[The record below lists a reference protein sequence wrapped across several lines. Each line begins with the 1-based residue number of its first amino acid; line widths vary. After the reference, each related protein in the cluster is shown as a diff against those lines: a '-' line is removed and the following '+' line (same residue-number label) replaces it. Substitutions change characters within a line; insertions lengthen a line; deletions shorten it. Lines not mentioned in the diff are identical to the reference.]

1 MKKYFIFGIFS
12 IYVFSNVFAQK
23 SNVVFSGDTVKFVKE
38 LEEYFYA
45 NTGNKKE
52 AEEFLNDFVKRWK
65 DNRIAGFFKQ
75 NIIET
80 SNLFVQKKL
89 KPYPYFF
96 KYYRIIY
103 DIVENNIPK
112 NNFDNFYSVFL
123 KALNGRSVKNLQD
136 ILEMCENLYKDN
148 TFYTASFIFKTQSND
163 FILEYDSVP
172 RLKYQ
177 NTNIIGKN
185 PRGDSIAIEETSGYY
200 YPNQKKIFG
209 KGGKVSWRRTGLGEE
224 VYAQIKRYTIDCRM
238 GSYTSDSAVFYGKQ
252 YFDKPQTGKLTD
264 KIITEKEEE
273 TYPRFDSY
281 SKRLVVKDIYPNIDY
296 DGGFGMR
303 GDKFVGAGNADN
315 PAKIILKKNNQK
327 FVEVSAPSFAMNKER
342 ISAYGA
348 QLKMFLKSDSIYH
361 PYIGFNYDV
370 GKKKM
375 VLLRGDKGIEKTP
388 FTDTYHKVD
397 IYVEQIEWNTE
408 DSLMKLNFLPTNV
421 QGEAYFESE
430 NFYSQDRSEAI
441 KVGGFNIVQKIFEYY
456 NMNNKMPFTVVDLAH
471 YVNMLQNDL
480 RPIIMKVASFNLIFY
495 NPATDVITVK
505 QKLLD
510 YMDYVK
516 HKKDYDRLT
525 IHSVI
530 PGKDNAILNLLNYD
544 LRIYG
549 VKLILLSDTQKVFVF
564 PKNQMV
570 ILKKNRNFNFSGTVA
585 SGKFEFHGKDFVFDY
600 DEFKVKMKTIDS
612 IKIYVETGDL
622 DEYGKKKFKLVQT
635 KIEDASGELRIDAPK
650 NKSGW
655 GKAPSFPI
663 FQSFKESYAYYD
675 SKKIFRGVYNRD
687 NFYFKID
694 PFTIDSL
701 DNFRNERLRFDG
713 TFSSAGIFPVFRE
726 TLTLQSDYSLGFIRK
741 TPPEGYN
748 TYTNVGNYKNEIR
761 LSNRG
766 LRGTG
771 ELNFSTALAKSDDFI
786 FFPDSTNGVAQT
798 LDIKEQEAPFECP
811 VAHGDTVQIHFVPK
825 NKLLQARTIQK
836 SIRAY
841 KENVMFTGRMD
852 ITDKALTGNGK
863 VEFEKIASITAMKM
877 LFIKRKFFSDTCNF
891 YLKALEEQ
899 GFAFS
904 TNNMNAKID
913 FDNRVGEFVTN
924 GKGSYVRFDKNQYI
938 AYMDKFKWY
947 MDDEN
952 IELGDD
958 QQRINAEVENDLD
971 IEGPEFISIHPKQDS
986 LRFFAPAAKFNLKK
1000 YIIRCINV
1008 PFIKTA
1014 DAKIFP
1020 DSGKVIIYKNAV
1032 MDTLKNANLLC
1043 NTVTKF
1049 HNIKKVTAN
1058 IFSRRDYLASGEYIY
1073 VDENEK
1079 QYPIIFNT
1087 IRPDTAGET
1096 KATGKI
1102 EEKDNF
1108 KFNDFFTFAGTVKL
1122 SASNQFLRFEGG
1134 TKIEHPCAK
1143 IKKAYLKFEGDID
1156 PTDIQ
1161 IPVPEDSKDMF
1172 GNPVVNAIMYAQDT
1186 TAVYSGFVSPK
1197 YRKNDKIIVSSFG
1210 YLTFD
1215 KDLGEYQISSKEKL
1229 TEFNLP
1235 GNYLSLNINTCEV
1248 YGEGKMDMAMDLG
1261 QVKTQFSGNTK
1272 HITANDSLSISAM
1285 LLIDFFFDKG
1295 LLKTMAKDLEVYLN
1309 TLTPTDFSSASYPKY
1324 LAEYVGKEKADKI
1337 ISDLNLYGNIKKFPD
1352 ALEKTFFFNDVK
1364 FVYDAK
1370 TKSFMS
1376 KGKLGLANILSYEI
1390 YRQIPGIIKIDKMK
1404 TGGDKLTI
1412 YLEPD
1417 PTTWYYFEYF
1427 KGVMKV
1433 ISSNKEFNNTIKEMK
1448 SKNRKQD
1455 VDKGP
1460 SFQYTIGNE
1469 TTVKLFK
1476 RKLEQMQQ
1484 QEQES
1489 EQEKEKKDEE

>member
-1 MKKYFIFGIFS
+1 MKKLVGYTFLLIFIFQ
-12 IYVFSNVFAQK
+12 YVFSQK
-23 SNVVFSGDTVKFVKE
+23 NNFSFSSDTTKFIKE
-38 LEEYFYA
+38 LEEFFYA

-52 AEEFLNDFVKRWK
+52 AEEFLNDFNKRWK
-65 DNRIAGFFKQ
+65 NNQIAGFFKQ

-89 KPYPYFF
+89 KPYPYYF
-96 KYYRIIY
+96 KYYRIVY
-103 DIVENNIPK
+103 DIIENNVTK
-112 NNFDNFYSVFL
+112 NVFDNFYSVFT
-123 KALNGRSVKNLQD
+123 KALNSRSIKNLQD
-136 ILEMCENLYKDN
+136 ILDMGENLYKDN
-148 TFYTASFIFKTQSND
+148 TFYTSSFMFKTQTND
-163 FILEYDSVP
+163 FVLEYDSVP
-172 RLKYQ
+172 RLKFQ
-177 NTNIIGKN
+177 NTTIIGKN
-185 PRGDSIAIEETSGYY
+185 TRNDSIAIEETSGFY

-209 KGGKVSWRRTGLGEE
+209 KGGKVSWKKAGLDD
-224 VYAQIKRYTIDCRM
+224 VYAQIKKYVIDCRN
-238 GSYTSDSAVFYGKQ
+238 GTYASDSAVFYGKQ
-252 YFDKPQTGKLTD
+252 YFDKPQVGKLTD

-281 SKRLVVKDIYPNIDY
+281 SKRLLVKDIYPNVDY

-303 GDKFVGAGNADN
+303 GDKFVGVGNSEN

-342 ISAYGA
+342 IMSYGA
-348 QLKMFLKSDSIYH
+348 QLKMFLKNDSIYH

-370 GKKKM
+370 QKKKM
-375 VLLRGDKGIEKTP
+375 ILLRGDKGIEKTP

-397 IYVEQIEWNTE
+397 VYVEQIEWNTE
-408 DSLMKLNFLPTNV
+408 DSLMKFNFLPTNF

-430 NFYSQDRSEAI
+430 NFYSADRSEAI

-510 YMDYVK
+510 YVDYVK

-530 PGKDNAILNLLNYD
+530 PGKDNAILNLLNFD
-544 LRIYG
+544 FRIYG
-549 VKLILLSDTQKVFVF
+549 VKMILMSDTQKVFVF
-564 PKNQMV
+564 PKHQMV
-570 ILKKNRNFNFSGTVA
+570 VMKKNRNFTFSGTVA

-600 DEFKVKMKTIDS
+600 DEFKIKMKTIDS

-622 DEYGKKKFKLVQT
+622 DEMGRKKFKMVQT

-675 SKKIFRGVYNRD
+675 SKKIFKGVYNRN

-726 TLTLQSDYSLGFIRK
+726 TLTLQSDYSLGFIRQ

-761 LSNRG
+761 LSNKG

-771 ELNFSTALAKSDDFI
+771 ELKFSSGLARSDDFI
-786 FFPDSTNGVAQT
+786 FFPDSTNGVART
-798 LDIKEQEAPFECP
+798 FDVTEQEVPSEFP
-811 VAHGDTVQIHFVPK
+811 VAHGDTVYIHFIPK
-825 NKLLQARTIQK
+825 SKLLQAKILK
-836 SIRAY
+836 KPIIAY
-841 KENVMFTGRMD
+841 KEHVKFTGRMD
-852 ITDKALTGNGK
+852 LTEQQLTGNGK
-863 VEFEKIASITAMKM
+863 VDFEKIASITAQKL

-891 YLKALEEQ
+891 YLNALEEQ
-899 GFAFS
+899 GLAFS

-913 FDNRVGEFVTN
+913 FDRRVGEFVSN
-924 GKGSYVRFDKNQYI
+924 GSGSYVRFDKNQYI
-938 AYMDKFKWY
+938 AYMDRFKWY

-958 QQRINAEVENDLD
+958 QQRINAEAESDLD

-1020 DSGKVIIYKNAV
+1020 DSGKVIIYRDAV
-1032 MDTLKNANLLC
+1032 MDTLKNANLIC
-1043 NTVTKF
+1043 NTVTKY
-1049 HNIKKVTAN
+1049 HTIKKVTAN

-1079 QYPIIFNT
+1079 QYPIHFNT

-1096 KATGKI
+1096 KAVGKI

-1134 TKIEHPCAK
+1134 TKIEHPCTK

-1197 YRKNDKIIVSSFG
+1197 YRKTDKIVVSSAG

-1215 KDLGEYQISSKEKL
+1215 KELGEYIISTKEKL

-1248 YGEGKMDMAMDLG
+1248 YGEGKMDMALDLG
-1261 QVKTQFSGNTK
+1261 QVTTQIAGNAK
-1272 HITANDSLSISAM
+1272 HLTVNDSLVVNTM
-1285 LLIDFFFDKG
+1285 LLVDFFFDKG
-1295 LLKTMAKDLEVYLN
+1295 LLKTMAKDFEVYLN
-1309 TLTPTDFSSASYPKY
+1309 SLTPTDFSSSSYPKY

-1352 ALEKTFFFNDVK
+1352 ALEKTFFFNDVN
-1364 FVYDAK
+1364 FIYDAR

-1376 KGKLGLANILSYEI
+1376 KGKLGLANILSNEI

-1427 KGVMKV
+1427 KGVMKA

>member
-1 MKKYFIFGIFS
+1 MNKAIYLITILSGLFS
-12 IYVFSNVFAQK
+12 FLGQAQK
-23 SNVVFSGDTVKFVKE
+23 NTFSFTTDTVKFVKE
-38 LEEYFYA
+38 LEEYFYS

-52 AEEFLNDFVKRWK
+52 AEEFLNDFNKRWK
-65 DNRIAGFFKQ
+65 NNQVAGFFKQ

-103 DIVENNIPK
+103 DIIDNNVSK
-112 NNFDNFYSVFL
+112 TTFDNFYSVFT
-123 KALNGRSVKNLQD
+123 KALNSRSIKNLQD

-148 TFYTASFIFKTQSND
+148 TFYTASFIFKTQTSD
-163 FILEYDSVP
+163 FVLEYDSVP
-172 RLKYQ
+172 RLKYT

-185 PRGDSIAIEETSGYY
+185 IRNDSIAIEETSGFY

-209 KGGKVSWRRTGLGEE
+209 KGGKVSWKRTGLSED
-224 VYAQIKRYTIDCRM
+224 VYAQIKKYIIDCRT
-238 GSYTSDSAVFYGKQ
+238 GTYTSDSAIFYGKQ
-252 YFDKPQTGKLTD
+252 YFDKPQIGKLTD

-281 SKRLVVKDIYPNIDY
+281 SKRLLVKDIYPNIDY

-303 GDKFVGAGNADN
+303 GDKFVGMGNAEN

-327 FVEVSAPSFAMNKER
+327 FVEVAAPSFAMNKER
-342 ISAYGA
+342 IAAYGA
-348 QLKMFLKSDSIYH
+348 QLKMFLKTDSIYH
-361 PYIGFNYDV
+361 PYIGFNYDIN
-370 GKKKM
+370 KKKM
-375 VLLRGDKGIEKTP
+375 VLLRGEKGIEKTP

-397 IYVEQIEWNTE
+397 IYVEQVEWNTE
-408 DSLMKLNFLPTNV
+408 DSLMKFNFLPTNV
-421 QGEAYFESE
+421 QGEAFFESE
-430 NFYSQDRSEAI
+430 NFYSQDKSEAV

-495 NPATDVITVK
+495 NPVTDVITVK

-564 PKNQMV
+564 PKHQMV

-585 SGKFEFHGKDFVFDY
+585 SGKFEFHGKDYVFDY
-600 DEFKVKMKTIDS
+600 DDFKVKMKTIDS
-612 IKIYVETGDL
+612 IKIYVETGDV
-622 DEYGKKKFKLVQT
+622 DEMGQKKFRQVQT

-675 SKKIFRGVYNRD
+675 SKKIFKGIYNRN

-701 DNFRNERLRFDG
+701 DNFRNERLRFEG

-726 TLTLQSDYSLGFIRK
+726 VLTLQSDYSLGFIRK

-771 ELNFSTALAKSDDFI
+771 DLKFSSAIARSDDFI

-798 LDIKEQEAPFECP
+798 IDIAEQEAPFECP

-825 NKLLQARTIQK
+825 NKLLQARTIK
-836 SIRAY
+836 KPIVAY
-841 KENVMFTGRMD
+841 KEKVMFTGRMD
-852 ITDKALTGNGK
+852 LTEKQLTGNGK
-863 VEFEKIASITAMKM
+863 VEFEKIASITAQKL
-877 LFIKRKFFSDTCNF
+877 LFSKRKFFSDTCNF
-891 YLKALEEQ
+891 YLKALQEE

-924 GKGSYVRFDKNQYI
+924 GSGSYVRFDKNQYI
-938 AYMDKFKWY
+938 AYMDRFKWY

-986 LRFFAPAAKFNLKK
+986 LRFFAPAAKFSMKN
-1000 YIIRCINV
+1000 YIIKCINV

-1014 DAKIFP
+1014 DAKVFP
-1020 DSGKVIIYKNAV
+1020 DSGKVVIYKNAV
-1032 MDTLKNANLLC
+1032 MDTLKNANILC

-1049 HNIKKVTAN
+1049 HNIRKVKAN
-1058 IFSRRDYLASGEYIY
+1058 IFSRRDYLASGEYVY
-1073 VDENEK
+1073 V
-1079 QYPIIFNT
+1079 
-1087 IRPDTAGET
+1087 
-1096 KATGKI
+1096 
-1102 EEKDNF
+1102 
-1108 KFNDFFTFAGTVKL
+1108 
-1122 SASNQFLRFEGG
+1122 
-1134 TKIEHPCAK
+1134 
-1143 IKKAYLKFEGDID
+1143 
-1156 PTDIQ
+1156 
-1161 IPVPEDSKDMF
+1161 
-1172 GNPVVNAIMYAQDT
+1172 
-1186 TAVYSGFVSPK
+1186 
-1197 YRKNDKIIVSSFG
+1197 
-1210 YLTFD
+1210 
-1215 KDLGEYQISSKEKL
+1215 
-1229 TEFNLP
+1229 
-1235 GNYLSLNINTCEV
+1235 
-1248 YGEGKMDMAMDLG
+1248 
-1261 QVKTQFSGNTK
+1261 
-1272 HITANDSLSISAM
+1272 
-1285 LLIDFFFDKG
+1285 
-1295 LLKTMAKDLEVYLN
+1295 
-1309 TLTPTDFSSASYPKY
+1309 
-1324 LAEYVGKEKADKI
+1324 
-1337 ISDLNLYGNIKKFPD
+1337 
-1352 ALEKTFFFNDVK
+1352 
-1364 FVYDAK
+1364 
-1370 TKSFMS
+1370 
-1376 KGKLGLANILSYEI
+1376 
-1390 YRQIPGIIKIDKMK
+1390 
-1404 TGGDKLTI
+1404 
-1412 YLEPD
+1412 
-1417 PTTWYYFEYF
+1417 
-1427 KGVMKV
+1427 
-1433 ISSNKEFNNTIKEMK
+1433 
-1448 SKNRKQD
+1448 
-1455 VDKGP
+1455 
-1460 SFQYTIGNE
+1460 
-1469 TTVKLFK
+1469 
-1476 RKLEQMQQ
+1476 
-1484 QEQES
+1484 
-1489 EQEKEKKDEE
+1489 

>member
-1 MKKYFIFGIFS
+1 MKRLLVLYITFLFIHLAFS
-12 IYVFSNVFAQK
+12 QKPSTTFSN
-23 SNVVFSGDTVKFVKE
+23 DTTKFLKE
-38 LEEYFYA
+38 IEEYFYA
-45 NTGNKKE
+45 NSGNKKE
-52 AEEFLNDFVKRWK
+52 SEEFLNDFNKRWK
-65 DNRIAGFFKQ
+65 NNQITGFYKQ

-89 KPYPYFF
+89 KPYPYFV

-103 DIVENNIPK
+103 DIIEHNIDRQK
-112 NNFDNFYSVFL
+112 FDNFYNIFL
-123 KALNGRSVKNLQD
+123 KALNNRNIKNLQD
-136 ILEMCENLYKDN
+136 ILEMCENLYKDH
-148 TFYTASFIFKTQSND
+148 TFYTASFIFKTQDDN
-163 FILEYDSVP
+163 FLLEYDSVP

-185 PRGDSIAIEETSGYY
+185 TRNDSIAIEGTSGYY
-200 YPNQKKIFG
+200 YPNTKKIYG
-209 KGGKVSWRRTGLGEE
+209 KGGKVSWKRVGLSDD
-224 VYAQIKRYTIDCRM
+224 VYAQIKKYIIDCRS
-238 GSYTSDSAVFYGKQ
+238 GSYTSDSAIFYGKQ
-252 YFDKPQTGKLTD
+252 YFDKPQIGKLTD
-264 KIITEKEEE
+264 KIITEKNED

-281 SKRLVVKDIYPNIDY
+281 SKRLLVKDIYPNIDY

-303 GDKFVGAGNADN
+303 GDKFVGSGSVDN
-315 PAKIILKKNNQK
+315 PARIILKRNNQK
-327 FVEVSAPSFAMNKER
+327 FVEVNASSFAMNKER
-342 ISAYGA
+342 IATYGA
-348 QLKMFLKSDSIYH
+348 ELKIFLKKDSIYH

-370 GKKKM
+370 SKKKM
-375 VLLRGDKGIEKTP
+375 TLLRGDKGIEKTP
-388 FTDTYHKVD
+388 FTDTYHNVD
-397 IYVEQIEWNTE
+397 IYIEQIEWELN
-408 DSLMKLNFLPTNV
+408 DSLMRLNFLPTNF

-441 KVGGFNIVQKIFEYY
+441 KVGGFNIVQKLYEYY
-456 NMNNKMPFTVVDLAH
+456 NLNNKMPFTVVDLAH

-495 NPATDVITVK
+495 NPTTDVITVK

-525 IHSVI
+525 IHSVN
-530 PGKDNAILNLLNYD
+530 PGKDNAIMNLLNYD

-549 VKLILLSDTQKVFVF
+549 VKIILLSDTQKVFVF

-570 ILKKNRNFNFSGTVA
+570 ILKKNRNFNFSGVVA

-612 IKIYVETGDL
+612 IKIYVETGDI
-622 DEYGKKKFKLVQT
+622 DEYGRKKFKQVQT
-635 KIEDASGELRIDAPK
+635 KIEDASGELKIDAPK

-655 GKAPSFPI
+655 GKAPSYPI

-675 SKKIFRGVYNRD
+675 SKKIFKGVYNRN
-687 NFYFKID
+687 NFYFKLD

-701 DNFRNERLRFDG
+701 DNFSNERLRFDG
-713 TFSSAGIFPVFRE
+713 TFSSAGIFPTFRE

-748 TYTNVGNYKNEIR
+748 TYGQTGNYKNEIR

-771 ELNFSTALAKSDDFI
+771 ELKFSTAIAQSNDFI
-786 FFPDSTNGVAQT
+786 FFPDSTNGIAQSI
-798 LDIKEQEAPFECP
+798 DITEQTTPFQCP
-811 VAHGDTVQIHFVPK
+811 IARGDTVQIHFVPK
-825 NKLLQARTIQK
+825 NKLLQVKTIQK
-836 SIRAY
+836 PIIAY
-841 KENVMFTGRMD
+841 KEQVKFTGRLD
-852 ITDKALTGNGK
+852 LTEQQLTGNGK
-863 VEFEKIASITAMKM
+863 VEFEKIVSIIAKKL
-877 LFIKRKFFSDTCNF
+877 LFHTRKFFSDTCNF
-891 YLKALEEQ
+891 YLKALQEE

-913 FDNRVGEFVTN
+913 FDNRVGEFISN
-924 GKGSYVRFDKNQYI
+924 GEGSYVKFDKNQYI
-938 AYMDKFKWY
+938 AYMDRFKWY

-958 QQRINAEVENDLD
+958 QKRIDTEVENDLD

-986 LRFFAPAAKFNLKK
+986 LRFIAPAAKFNLRN

-1049 HNIKKVTAN
+1049 HNIRKVTAN
-1058 IFSRRDYLASGEYIY
+1058 IFSRRDYLARGEYVY

-1079 QYPIIFNT
+1079 QYPIYFST
-1087 IRPDTAGET
+1087 IRPDTVGET
-1096 KATGKI
+1096 RAVGKI

-1108 KFNDFFTFAGTVKL
+1108 KLNDFFTFAGVVKL

-1134 TKIEHPCAK
+1134 TKIEHPCSK

-1161 IPVPEDSKDMF
+1161 IPAPPDSKDMF

-1197 YRKNDKIIVSSFG
+1197 YRKQDKIIVASSG

-1215 KDLGEYQISSKEKL
+1215 KEIGEYQISSKEKL

-1235 GNYLSLNINTCEV
+1235 GNFLSLNVNTCEV
-1248 YGEGKMDMAMDLG
+1248 YGEGKMDMALDLG
-1261 QVKTQFSGNTK
+1261 QVKVVPSGNAK
-1272 HITANDSLSISAM
+1272 HFAINDSLTIHAM
-1285 LLIDFFFDKG
+1285 MLIDFFFDKG
-1295 LLKTMAKDLEVYLN
+1295 LLKTMAKDMEIYLN
-1309 TLTPTDFSSASYPKY
+1309 TLTPTDFSSASYSKY

-1352 ALEKTFFFNDVK
+1352 ALEKTFFFNHVNMI
-1364 FVYDAK
+1364 YDAK
-1370 TKSFMS
+1370 SKSFIS
-1376 KGKLGLANILSYEI
+1376 TGKLGLANILSNEI

-1404 TGGDKLTI
+1404 SGGDKLTI

-1427 KGVMKV
+1427 KGVMKA
-1433 ISSNKEFNNTIKEMK
+1433 ISSNKDFNNTIKEMK

-1484 QEQES
+1484 SQQDQE
-1489 EQEKEKKDEE
+1489 EKKNEE